1 MVLRE
6 ILMTGYLIRRIGQS
20 LATVVGVMVL
30 TFIMI
35 HMVPGS
41 AARAAL
47 GPRATASR
55 IAIFNVTYGLNEP
68 LYKQFYEYVLQVL
81 HGNLGTS
88 YTLQLPVSTLIAQRL
103 PRDLLLL
110 GIATLL
116 ALLIAIPMGIY
127 QARRRNGVTDNLLSA
142 GTFTLYSMPDFF
154 FAILLIALFS
164 VQLHWLPP
172 TIPGDDT
179 TIGSLL
185 GDPSALVLPV
195 LTLTLVS
202 VAGYSRYMR
211 SSAIDTLAQDYMRV
225 VRAKG
230 LPERLVLSRHVVR
243 NSILPVVTMVG
254 LSFPTIVAG
263 AVIAEE
269 IFNYPGMGLL
279 FFQASTSHDFP
290 VLLGSTLVVGV
301 STVIG
306 NLAADIAYG
315 ALDPR
320 IAHGSH

>member
-1 MVLRE
+1 
-6 ILMTGYLIRRIGQS
+6 MTGYLIRRIGQS
-20 LATVVGVMVL
+20 IAVVIGVLVL
-30 TFIMI
+30 TFILV

-41 AARAAL
+41 AARSAL
-47 GPRATASR
+47 GVKATAAR
-55 IAIFNVTYGLNEP
+55 IAAFNATYGLNEP
-68 LYKQFYEYVLQVL
+68 LYRQFFSYVGQVL
-81 HGNLGTS
+81 HGNLGVS
-88 YTLQLPVSTLIAQRL
+88 YTLQEPVSTLVAQRL

-110 GIATLL
+110 GLSTVL
-116 ALLIAIPMGIY
+116 ALIIAIPMGIY
-127 QARRRNGVTDNLLSA
+127 QAVRRNGLTDNLLSA
-142 GTFTLYSMPDFF
+142 GSFTLYSMPDFF

-172 TIPGDDT
+172 TVPADDT
-179 TIGSLL
+179 SIGSLIA
-185 GDPSALVLPV
+185 DPRALVLPV

-230 LPERLVLSRHVVR
+230 LPERLVLSRHVLR
-243 NSILPVVTMVG
+243 NSVLPVVTVVG
-254 LSFPTIVAG
+254 LSLPGIVAG

-290 VLLGSTLVVGV
+290 ILLGSTLIVGV
-301 STVIG
+301 ATVIG

-315 ALDPR
+315 VLDPR
-320 IAHGSH
+320 ISHGGH